1 MCSIYHKFV
10 PWISIL
16 NVIIVMDT
24 NLQLML
30 VWCCPFPQ
38 LAHTRLKLAL
48 KRIRK
53 SKPTCYKAHMELLFS
68 HYRLSNQ
75 MPMVAKEDLVLVFLG
90 PFHAESLQ
98 HCIEFVTH

>member
-1 MCSIYHKFV
+1 
-10 PWISIL
+10 
-16 NVIIVMDT
+16 MDT
-24 NLQLML
+24 NLKFQLMF
-30 VWCCPFPQ
+30 VWCCSYPR

-53 SKPTCYKAHMELLFS
+53 SKPTHYNVHMGLLFA
-68 HYRLSNQ
+68 HHPLSNQ

-90 PFHAESLQ
+90 LFHEESLQ